1 MSILRNYIRQLLINE
16 NMCPI
21 RGAYYGGIPAGGG
34 FQAHKEYTVAAQQ
47 YFEAAHCILGSLG
60 KRIGA
65 DGETEWHSMVSG
77 EREHLTEEIG
87 IMLRVVNE
95 YHKELYVRQLND
107 ISQYKEEYQ
116 DEIREFNEGAIA
128 DIRKKSPKLTALAQD
143 RLSML
148 ENVIKNEPEFPQSVY
163 QVGRLTYESIIVA
176 ADALLVSVEDW
187 DQTKRI
193 EPHKNAWA
201 QRNVRGMTEKLNGA
215 IQNMFQELG

>member
-1 MSILRNYIRQLLINE
+1 MNLLREYIQELLAE

-87 IMLRVVNE
+87 IMLNVVNE
-95 YHKELYVRQLND
+95 YNKELYVRQLND
-107 ISQYKEEYQ
+107 VSQYKEEYQ
-116 DEIREFNEGAIA
+116 DEVREWNEGAIA
-128 DIRKKSPKLTALAQD
+128 DIRKTSPKLISRAQD
-143 RLSML
+143 RIAML
-148 ENVIKNEPEFPQSVY
+148 ENVIASEPEFPDSVY

-176 ADALLVSVEDW
+176 AEALLTSIEDW
-187 DQTKRI
+187 DQTKQI

-201 QRNVRGMTEKLNGA
+201 QPSVRRITMQLDDA

>member
-1 MSILRNYIRQLLINE
+1 MRLLREYIKVMLVTE

-21 RGAYYGGIPAGGG
+21 RGAYYGGIPASGG
-34 FQAHKEYTVAAQQ
+34 FDGHKEYTVAAQQ

-60 KRIGA
+60 RRIGS

-77 EREHLTEEIG
+77 EREHLSEEIG
-87 IMLRVVNE
+87 IMLKVVNE
-95 YHKELYVRQLND
+95 YHKEIYVQQLND
-107 ISQYKEEYQ
+107 VAQYKEEYQ
-116 DEIREFNEGAIA
+116 DKIREYNEAAIA
-128 DIRKKSPKLTALAQD
+128 DIRKKSPALIALAQD

-148 ENVIKNEPEFPQSVY
+148 ENVTKNEPEFPQSVY

-176 ADALLVSVEDW
+176 AKALLASTEDW
-187 DQTKRI
+187 DQTNRI

-201 QRNVRGMTEKLNGA
+201 QSNVRSMTEKLNRA

>member
-1 MSILRNYIRQLLINE
+1 MNILREYIQELLTE

-87 IMLRVVNE
+87 IMLKVVNE
-95 YHKELYVRQLND
+95 YHRPLYINQLND

-116 DEIREFNEGAIA
+116 DEIREYNEGAIA
-128 DIRKKSPKLTALAQD
+128 DIRKKSPKLIGLAQD
-143 RLSML
+143 RLAML
-148 ENVIKNEPEFPQSVY
+148 EKVIKNEPGFPESVY
-163 QVGRLTYESIIVA
+163 QVGRLTYSSIIVA
-176 ADALLVSVEDW
+176 AEALLTSVEDW

-201 QRNVRGMTEKLNGA
+201 QPNVKRMTNRLNSA
-215 IQNMFQELG
+215 IQDMFQDLG

>member
-1 MSILRNYIRQLLINE
+1 MINE

-60 KRIGA
+60 KRVGA
-65 DGETEWHSMVSG
+65 EGKTEWHSMVSG

-87 IMLRVVNE
+87 IMLKVVNE
-95 YHKELYVRQLND
+95 YDKELYVRQLND
-107 ISQYKEEYQ
+107 VSQYREEYH
-116 DEIREFNEGAIA
+116 DEIREYNEGAIA
-128 DIRKKSPKLTALAQD
+128 DIRKKSPKLIALAQD

-148 ENVIKNEPEFPQSVY
+148 EGVIKGEPEFPQSVY

-176 ADALLVSVEDW
+176 AEALLVSAEDW

-193 EPHKNAWA
+193 EPHKNAWS
-201 QRNVRGMTEKLNGA
+201 QPDVKGMTEKLNGA
-215 IQNMFQELG
+215 IQSMFQELG

>member
-1 MSILRNYIRQLLINE
+1 MKLLRKYIRGLLTE

-34 FQAHKEYTVAAQQ
+34 FQSHKEYTVAAQR

-65 DGETEWHSMVSG
+65 EGETEWHSMVAG

-87 IMLRVVNE
+87 IMLSVVDE
-95 YHKELYVRQLND
+95 YDKDLYVQQLND
-107 ISQYKEEYQ
+107 LSQYREEYH
-116 DEIREFNEGAIA
+116 DEIREYNEGAVA
-128 DIRKKSPKLTALAQD
+128 DIKKKSPKLIALAQD

-148 ENVIKNEPEFPQSVY
+148 ENVIKNEPEFPRSVY
-163 QVGRLTYESIIVA
+163 NVGRLTYEAIIVA
-176 ADALLVSVEDW
+176 AQALLVSVQNW

-193 EPHKNAWA
+193 EPRDNAW
-201 QRNVRGMTEKLNGA
+201 RRPGVKGITKELNSA
-215 IQNMFQELG
+215 IQNMFQDLG

>member
-1 MSILRNYIRQLLINE
+1 MINE

-65 DGETEWHSMVSG
+65 EGETEWHSMVSG
-77 EREHLTEEIG
+77 ERAHLTEEIG
-87 IMLRVVNE
+87 IMLKVVNE

-116 DEIREFNEGAIA
+116 DEVREFNEGAIV
-128 DIRKKSPKLTALAQD
+128 DIRKKSPKLIALAQD

-148 ENVIKNEPEFPQSVY
+148 ENVIKNEPEFPHSVY

-176 ADALLVSVEDW
+176 AEALLVSVEDW

-215 IQNMFQELG
+215 IQSMFQELG

>member
-1 MSILRNYIRQLLINE
+1 MSLLREYIKETLLKE

-34 FQAHKEYTVAAQQ
+34 FQAHKEYTVAAQR

-65 DGETEWHSMVSG
+65 EGETEWHSMVSG

-87 IMLRVVNE
+87 IMLSVVSE
-95 YHKELYVRQLND
+95 YRKSLYVNQLND

-116 DEIREFNEGAIA
+116 DEIREYNEGAIA
-128 DIRKKSPKLTALAQD
+128 DIRQKSPKLIALAQD

-148 ENVIKNEPEFPQSVY
+148 ENVMKNEPEFPESVY

-176 ADALLVSVEDW
+176 AQALLTSVEDW
-187 DQTKRI
+187 DQTNRI

-201 QRNVRGMTEKLNGA
+201 QPNVGRMTDRLDSA
-215 IQNMFQELG
+215 IQTMFQELG